1 VKIEKKKM
9 IGAVLVEGG
18 GIAGVQASLDLAN
31 SGYKVYL
38 VNRSATIGGMMA
50 HLDKTFPT
58 GDCAEVGRMRQKSQH
73 RNSHTVRT
81 GKN

>member
-1 VKIEKKKM
+1 MKIEKKKM
-9 IGAVLVEGG
+9 TGAVLVEGG

-38 VNRSATIGGMMA
+38 VNRSATIGGMMS

-58 GDCAEVGRMRQKSQH
+58 KYGYSYAAILAHLSPCSFY
-73 RNSHTVRT
+73 
-81 GKN
+81 